1 MLGNFNPSAI
11 VNEIYSILDDYETE
25 GIDLYNYNVTE
36 AIADYLTNHLKIE
49 YLLCCSEWPNE
60 EGGVC
65 SVAFVDRGHPQL
77 VMFDYKY

>member
-1 MLGNFNPSAI
+1 MLGNFNPSTI

-65 SVAFVDRGHPQL
+65 SVAFVDHGHPQL